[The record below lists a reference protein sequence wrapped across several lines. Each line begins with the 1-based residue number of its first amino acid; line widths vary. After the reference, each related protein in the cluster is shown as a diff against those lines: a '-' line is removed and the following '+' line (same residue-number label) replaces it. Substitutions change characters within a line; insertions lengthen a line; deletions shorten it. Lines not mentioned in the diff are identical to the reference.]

1 MKTSIRTR
9 RRGLWIAAALASTL
23 VAVPAADAR
32 PDPGGAGAGNQ
43 QVAVEPE
50 SSYVPFVT
58 DFPRTAPAPGGDA
71 SPLGY
76 RHALPQDYGV
86 VPVEVVRAPS
96 TFDWGDAFIGAGG
109 TLALLL
115 LAGGA
120 ALARRHVSRPSAA

>member
-9 RRGLWIAAALASTL
+9 RRRLWIAAALASTL

-58 DFPRTAPAPGGDA
+58 DFPRTAPAPGGDGT
-71 SPLGY
+71 LVDY
-76 RHALPQDYGV
+76 RR
-86 VPVEVVRAPS
+86 VEVARGAS
-96 TFDWGDAFIGAGG
+96 AFDWGDAFIGAGG

>member
-9 RRGLWIAAALASTL
+9 RRRLWIAAALASTL

-32 PDPGGAGAGNQ
+32 LDPGGAGAGNR
-43 QVAVEPE
+43 QVAVEMPE

-58 DFPRTAPAPGGDA
+58 DFPRTAPAPGGDGT
-71 SPLGY
+71 LVDY
-76 RHALPQDYGV
+76 RR
-86 VPVEVVRAPS
+86 VEVAPGAS
-96 TFDWGDAFIGAGG
+96 AFDWRDAFIGAGG

-120 ALARRHVSRPSAA
+120 VLATRRVSRPSAA